1 MSEQALDE
9 YEVVDV
15 YAIVIPPSWIKT
27 APQDLV
33 HDAERLVFESE
44 ELAREFAAKATE
56 KNSFWGFD
64 VVKKS
69 LLKRKQVTI
78 LKMAQFRTRFMASIT
93 NPNERSAITEEDI
106 AGLYADYF
114 KSGNNFDQWL
124 KENRKR

>member
-15 YAIVIPPSWIKT
+15 YVIAIYPTMIKT

-56 KNSFWGFD
+56 KNGFWGFD
-64 VVKKS
+64 VVRKS

-78 LKMAQFRTRFMASIT
+78 LKMAQFRTRFLASIA
-93 NPNERSAITEEDI
+93 NPNERNAVTDEDI
-106 AGLYADYF
+106 GGLYADYF
-114 KSGNNFDQWL
+114 KSGNNFDKWL
-124 KENRKR
+124 KENRER